1 MADRGNE
8 FRAAAA
14 QCLALAQSTT
24 DPTTRAALI
33 GMAQKFHER
42 ANRPPVDLDP
52 ILQGFNHQQMP
63 KPVAQQQQQVQ
74 PKKGE

>member
-33 GMAQKFHER
+33 GMAQRFHDR
-42 ANRPPVDLDP
+42 ANRPPVDL
-52 ILQGFNHQQMP
+52 
-63 KPVAQQQQQVQ
+63 
-74 PKKGE
+74 KKGE